1 MPINID
7 TYQTEMQ
14 SAFEKQLHVRLNE
27 IRQADVAIEDKVGI
41 ENEYLIIDSNYKP
54 VEQCIRDEIVREI
67 PYTKCEIGASQLE
80 FNSLPVSISCGMENL
95 YIHICDFE
103 NKLIDRLKAYNCYA
117 LRMGCYPGSVNDLK
131 VTTGNFMYQE
141 LLDEYY
147 GLRKK
152 CIVSTIGDI
161 SFEEKLHEMIIG
173 CQSSQLNIEIGYA
186 NACMLLNRLMEL
198 APFFMAIAVNSPI
211 IDNKITNY
219 LEVRELIWK
228 NGYDLREINDIFS
241 DKSFRTGF
249 PVNYYDDINQYWRDM
264 KQQRYMKYDLEN
276 AFANNQK
283 MFWRVARIKLTNG
296 KCLLESRF
304 IPIQPTIEEDLAIQL
319 SIYAMLVLYVKTPL
333 SLIPMSF
340 VKENFRRAVKYGLK
354 ATVYVYDQHRR
365 KIQEEPVIGVLNNM
379 LDDIIRFWSEFSID
393 TAAII
398 ETVFR
403 NRFSRGTPA
412 SQEAVLLEEKSAKKL
427 MQNYII

>member
-1 MPINID
+1 M
-7 TYQTEMQ
+7 
-14 SAFEKQLHVRLNE
+14 
-27 IRQADVAIEDKVGI
+27 
-41 ENEYLIIDSNYKP
+41 
-54 VEQCIRDEIVREI
+54 
-67 PYTKCEIGASQLE
+67 
-80 FNSLPVSISCGMENL
+80 
-95 YIHICDFE
+95 
-103 NKLIDRLKAYNCYA
+103 
-117 LRMGCYPGSVNDLK
+117 
-131 VTTGNFMYQE
+131 
-141 LLDEYY
+141 
-147 GLRKK
+147 
-152 CIVSTIGDI
+152 
-161 SFEEKLHEMIIG
+161 HEMIIG

-264 KQQRYMKYDLEN
+264 KQQMYMKYDLEN